1 MNAPPHASILAAV
14 GLLGL
19 LGGGCESDNGI
30 AARTREKSAAYASLQ
45 DWQKTYIS
53 RGEIA
58 AGFSPDMV
66 YMAMGTASNSKTDG
80 NRELWTYKYYYPPG
94 DLTHVR
100 YHYYAEQALQDRHLV
115 HGVLMQG
122 METLGHPTPVIANKG
137 MVMPEAFKP
146 GPPQGGSMEPA
157 DLQSYTIQVL
167 FEGGKVTQI
176 GVQENIN

>member
-1 MNAPPHASILAAV
+1 MKPSFLLMGAATLV
-14 GLLGL
+14 AVMSA
-19 LGGGCESDNGI
+19 GCEFDGGI
-30 AARTREKSAAYASLQ
+30 ARREKERPEAYASLHV
-45 DWQKTYIS
+45 WQKRFIEQ
-53 RGEIA
+53 GVIA
-58 AGFSPDMV
+58 KGFTPDMV

-80 NRELWTYKYYYPPG
+80 SRQLWTYKYYYPPG

-115 HGVLMQG
+115 QGVLMQG